1 MKLGVILASRGTMF
15 SRTMESVFENTKGHN
30 WKLYMAHGLPI
41 PDCFNVPLK
50 RALKD
55 KCDWIWFVEE
65 DMYIPKGTLK
75 RMFELKQPI
84 VTVDYG
90 DKKSGKA
97 LILRNIDE
105 SVVFSGMGCLLV
117 KADVFEKLSEPYF
130 KPMVF
135 WKIVEDNGDIRYEA
149 HPEIKETGYGMQDIY
164 FCWIVNKLGYKIVE
178 LPQAKIGHQRLVAKG
193 GESKSEVDT
202 VEIVYINNEN
212 P

>member
-1 MKLGVILASRGTMF
+1 MKLGVVLASRGTMF

-50 RALKD
+50 KALKD

-97 LILRNIDE
+97 LILRDIDDG
-105 SVVFSGMGCLLV
+105 VVFSGMGCLLV

-130 KPMVF
+130 RPMVF
-135 WKIVEDNGDIRYEA
+135 WQVVEDNGDIRWEP
-149 HPEIKETGYGMQDIY
+149 HPEIKETGYGQQDIY
-164 FCWIVNKLGYKIVE
+164 FCWIVNKLGYKITE
-178 LPQAKIGHQRLVAKG
+178 LPKARIGHQRLVSKG
-193 GESKSEVDT
+193 GDSQNGVDT